1 MSFGKVLWKSIDGR
15 EFIIDTNKLKIETVE
30 QLQEHISD
38 LRKQYGYEEPK
49 FGAGNDII
57 THAQVFDQSLIKKF
71 EKYGGT
77 MKTEELPEDLK
88 KEVEKRTIE
97 ALCKPD
103 PKNMN

>member
-57 THAQVFDQSLIKKF
+57 THAQVFDQSIFYRHWESHKDEQKF
-71 EKYGGT
+71 LLLSSYT
-77 MKTEELPEDLK
+77 FRQQQM
-88 KEVEKRTIE
+88 
-97 ALCKPD
+97 A
-103 PKNMN
+103 